1 MKVNPLQINDS
12 GQGILL
18 QLSCLVGSNVSLVST
33 LNFVK
38 SRKLRM
44 GLSCILGAKLRNF
57 EKEIYKAFPVSFW
70 SPTKCFSLE
79 ISCHKKAIQSFLYF

>member
-1 MKVNPLQINDS
+1 MKVNSLQINDS

-18 QLSCLVGSNVSLVST
+18 KLRCLVGSNVSLIST

-44 GLSCILGAKLRNF
+44 AMSCILGAKHRNY
-57 EKEIYKAFPVSFW
+57 EKEICNAFPVSFW

-79 ISCHKKAIQSFLYF
+79 ILFLTFLPVNK